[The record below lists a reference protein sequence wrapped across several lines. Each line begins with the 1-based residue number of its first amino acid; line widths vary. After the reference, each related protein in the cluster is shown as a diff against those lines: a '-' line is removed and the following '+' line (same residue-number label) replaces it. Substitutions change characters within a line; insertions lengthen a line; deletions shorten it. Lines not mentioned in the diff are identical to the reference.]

1 MTAVFMFP
9 GQSSRYPEMLERVMH
24 LSPQSSNT
32 LVHTASEIVGRDLAK
47 HYHPHNPDMFASNRD
62 VQIGV
67 FLVNHL
73 YMQALEEAGIDA
85 PLSLGLSLGEYN
97 HLVHIGALD
106 FASALRL
113 VEARGQ
119 AYDAGP
125 DGAMASVFPLELG
138 ELQAVVHRARDWG
151 ALDIANFNSP
161 TQHVLSG
168 ERAALD
174 AALAILEDEY
184 FVECVVIEQHI
195 PMHTWGFHPVAALF
209 RPALERAPWQPPRK
223 PYLPNVRGTI
233 LGSPTPQ
240 DFIEAL
246 TLHVYRPVLWSE
258 SILFVANRYA
268 DARFVEVGPRAVL
281 HNLLTRKWLTNT
293 RFKTDHAHDLNE
305 SFSKLLQDLHRA
317 G

>member
-9 GQSSRYPEMLERVMH
+9 GQSSRYPEMLERVVH
-24 LSPQSSNT
+24 LSPRSST
-32 LVHTASEIVGRDLAK
+32 ALVHTASEILGRDLAMQ
-47 HYHPHNPDMFASNRD
+47 YHPHNPDIFVSNRD

-106 FASALRL
+106 FPSALRL
-113 VEARGQ
+113 VEARGT

-125 DGAMASVFPLELG
+125 DGAMASVFPLELD
-138 ELQAVVHRARDWG
+138 ELQTVVSRARAYG
-151 ALDIANFNSP
+151 ALDIANINSP

-168 ERAALD
+168 ERSALD

-184 FVECVVIEQHI
+184 FVQGVVIEQHI
-195 PMHTWGFHPVAALF
+195 PMHTWRFHPVAAIF

-223 PYLPNVRGTI
+223 PYLPNVRGST
-233 LGSPTPQ
+233 LELPAAQ
-240 DFIEAL
+240 DFIE
-246 TLHVYRPVLWSE
+246 TLMQHVYRPVLWSE

-281 HNLLTRKWLTNT
+281 HNLLTRKWVSNT
-293 RFKTDHAHDLNE
+293 RFKTDDAHELNE
-305 SFSKLLQDLHRA
+305 SFSKLLEELRHA